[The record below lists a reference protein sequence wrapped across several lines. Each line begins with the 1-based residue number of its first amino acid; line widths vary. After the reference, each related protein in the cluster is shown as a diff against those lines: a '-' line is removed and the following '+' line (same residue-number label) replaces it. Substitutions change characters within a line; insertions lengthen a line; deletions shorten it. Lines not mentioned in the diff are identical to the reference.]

1 MAAKTFAQW
10 EKEQMRKRYAE
21 NLKLK
26 LFLTGKCNTHFL
38 RFVYRKG
45 AETVTISSAENSI
58 RLPMAQFMEFMT
70 EFFMAEIPAELPLLN
85 PQLRRETVV
94 RAYAGV
100 LPEYGKPE
108 KTMAEVYAERLRN
121 DRWNVRKN
129 GDPCDWRHQ

>member
-1 MAAKTFAQW
+1 MTMRQW
-10 EKEQMRKRYAE
+10 EKAQMRKRYAE
-21 NLKLK
+21 NLRLQ
-26 LFLTGKCNTHFL
+26 LFHTGKCSTHFL
-38 RFVYRKG
+38 RFEYDKTAG
-45 AETVTISSAENSI
+45 AVVITSAVRI
-58 RLPMAQFMEFMT
+58 ITLPIAEFLPVMMEL
-70 EFFMAEIPAELPLLN
+70 FMAEVAENLPLLN
-85 PQLRRETVV
+85 PEMRRETVV